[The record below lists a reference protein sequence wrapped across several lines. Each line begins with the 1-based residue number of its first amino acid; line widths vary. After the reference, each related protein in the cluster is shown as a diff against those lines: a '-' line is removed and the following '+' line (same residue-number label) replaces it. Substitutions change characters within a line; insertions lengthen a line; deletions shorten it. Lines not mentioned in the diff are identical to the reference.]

1 METTKI
7 SHVAHLVELCANY
20 GISKVVISPGSRNA
34 PLIIAFEAHPQIEIF
49 LVHDERSAAFFALG
63 LAEELNQ
70 PVAITCTSGSAAI
83 NYASAISEAYY
94 RRIPLLVLTADRP
107 FEMVDQGDGQTIRQK
122 NLFANYI
129 KADFELPSFPSK
141 EMRLISDQ
149 IVNQALNSLVS
160 IPQGPVH
167 INIALTEPLYEIQE
181 LKSLPIVQREVQ
193 KSADLSD
200 TQKEIIEKG
209 WINSTKR
216 LVLIGQL
223 AYNSIDQNVLK
234 GLIDDPSVAIL
245 VENTSNIQD
254 FQKICHCI
262 DRTLEIIQPD
272 ELTDFIPDLLITF
285 GGAIISKK
293 IKSLFRKHKPTE
305 NWRVGQFLFVEDTYQ
320 SLTHSFN
327 VTPETFLNYLL
338 SLKNLPTSNFGGRW
352 KQKDFMAKSVHD
364 AYVKSL
370 SFSDFKAYELILD
383 TLPEDTNLHMA
394 NSSVVRYCQ
403 LFDPI
408 LSLRYYANRGV
419 SGIDG
424 STSTALGVSLA
435 NKNRLNVLITGDT
448 SFFYDSNALWNN
460 YLPPNLRIILINN
473 GGGGIFKILEGSNQ
487 SKQIDYFVAPF
498 QAKAKSICEAFNVH
512 YLFVDNETDLDA
524 VFEEFYT
531 LTDDLRP
538 CLLEIDTRSVENEKY
553 LKTYFDKIRTFS

>member
-7 SHVAHLVELCANY
+7 SHVAHLVELCANF
-20 GISKVVISPGSRNA
+20 GISKVVVSPGSRNA
-34 PLIIAFEAHPQIEIF
+34 PLIIAFEAHPKIDLY
-49 LVHDERSAAFFALG
+49 LVHDERSAAFVALG

-107 FEMVDQGDGQTIRQK
+107 IEMVDQGDGQTIRQK
-122 NLFANYI
+122 NLFANFI
-129 KADFELPSFPSK
+129 KADFELPSFPNK

-149 IVNQALNSLVS
+149 IVHQALDSLVA

-167 INIALTEPLYEIQE
+167 INIPLTEPLYELQE
-181 LKSLPIVQREVQ
+181 LESLPMFEPHRHIQPEL
-193 KSADLSD
+193 AL
-200 TQKEIIEKG
+200 IEKELIQKG
-209 WINSTKR
+209 WENSTKR

-262 DRTLEIIQPD
+262 DRTLEIIQPN
-272 ELTDFIPDLLITF
+272 ELKDFTPDLLITF

-293 IKSLFRKHKPTE
+293 IKSFFRKNKPTE

-320 SLTHSFN
+320 SLTHSFE
-327 VTPETFLNYLL
+327 VAPETFLNYLL
-338 SLKNLPTSNFGGRW
+338 SLNSLPTSNFGGRW
-352 KQKDFMAKSVHD
+352 KQKDFMAKSIHD
-364 AYVKSL
+364 TYLQSIP
-370 SFSDFKAYELILD
+370 FSDFKAYEVILD
-383 TLPEDTNLHMA
+383 TLPEESNLQMA

-408 LSLRYYANRGV
+408 PSVHYYSNRGV

-424 STSTALGVSLA
+424 STSTALGIALA
-435 NKNRLNVLITGDT
+435 NQQRLNVLITGDT
-448 SFFYDSNALWNN
+448 SFFYDSNALWSN
-460 YLPPNLRIILINN
+460 YLPPNFRIILINN

-487 SKQIDYFVAPF
+487 SKQINHFVAPF
-498 QAKAKSICEAFNVH
+498 QAKASAICEAFDVH
-512 YLFVDNETDLDA
+512 YFYVNNDVDLETI
-524 VFEEFYT
+524 FEEFYT
-531 LTDDLRP
+531 FREDSRP
-538 CLLEIDTRSVENEKY
+538 CLLEIDTRAVENEKF
-553 LKTYFDKIRTFS
+553 LKIYFDKIRTSS